1 MPTLPR
7 NLYLL
12 AARGIVCALIIC
24 CGGIWARAVEAD
36 LLAAVRA
43 VDDERVAAT
52 VAADRVRLD
61 RIYSDALRYAHANGK
76 IDDKAQH
83 IAALADKK
91 TSHDRFDYHVREFR
105 SAGPGVVLMSGRL
118 LIHTTGA
125 QGRQVNDVN
134 FLAVWREESGRWR
147 LLDWQAAK
155 NPAPVTPAK

>member
-1 MPTLPR
+1 MPTIR
-7 NLYLL
+7 RSFFTS
-12 AARGIVCALIIC
+12 AVRWVVRIIGILC
-24 CGGIWARAVEAD
+24 CGVFARAVEAD
-36 LLAAVRA
+36 SFAAVRA

-52 VAADRVRLD
+52 VAADKVRLD

-91 TSHDRFDYHVREFR
+91 TSHDRFDYQVREFR
-105 SAGPGVVLMSGRL
+105 SAVPGVVLMSGRL
-118 LIHTTGA
+118 LIHTTSAKGKS
-125 QGRQVNDVN
+125 VNDVN

-155 NPAPVTPAK
+155 KPAPVAAKN

>member
-1 MPTLPR
+1 MPTIRR
-7 NLYLL
+7 NFSTS
-12 AARGIVCALIIC
+12 AVQRIVCFVGILICSIF
-24 CGGIWARAVEAD
+24 ARAVEAD
-36 LLAAVRA
+36 SFAAVRA

-52 VAADRVRLD
+52 VAADKVRLD

-91 TSHDRFDYHVREFR
+91 TSHDRFDYQVREFR

-118 LIHTTGA
+118 LIHTTSAKGKS
-125 QGRQVNDVN
+125 VNDVN

-155 NPAPVTPAK
+155 NPAPVAATN

>member
-1 MPTLPR
+1 MKTIRRNFYASAVPR
-7 NLYLL
+7 
-12 AARGIVCALIIC
+12 IVCFFSILF
-24 CGGIWARAVEAD
+24 CGLFARAVDVD
-36 LLAAVRA
+36 LFAAVRA

-52 VAADRVRLD
+52 VAADKVRLD
-61 RIYSDALRYAHANGK
+61 RIYSDGLRYAHANGK

-91 TSHDRFDYHVREFR
+91 TSHDHFEYQVREFR

-118 LIHTTGA
+118 LIHTTSAKGKS
-125 QGRQVNDVN
+125 VNDVN

-155 NPAPVTPAK
+155 NPAPAPTSN

>member
-1 MPTLPR
+1 MPTIR
-7 NLYLL
+7 RSFFTS
-12 AARGIVCALIIC
+12 AVRWIVRIIGILC
-24 CGGIWARAVEAD
+24 CGVFARAVEAD
-36 LLAAVRA
+36 SFAAVRA

-52 VAADRVRLD
+52 VAADKVRLD

-91 TSHDRFDYHVREFR
+91 TSHDRFDYQVREFR
-105 SAGPGVVLMSGRL
+105 SAVPGVVLMSGRL
-118 LIHTTGA
+118 LIHTTSAKGKS
-125 QGRQVNDVN
+125 VNDVN

-155 NPAPVTPAK
+155 NPAPVAATN